1 MRNNLSMILGARLLK
16 IDDVT
21 KGTGIS
27 RTTLTN
33 IYYRKSENIELKT
46 LRKICDFLQIP
57 LSELIEYT
65 PQTK

>member
-1 MRNNLSMILGARLLK
+1 MILGARLLK